1 MGGLS
6 EGMGPRGALS
16 SGVAEAEAL
25 RCEGV
30 ALMAEGAV
38 VQAARDATT
47 LMAASVVVTTGHV
60 FPTTDLRAVHTSTH

>member
-1 MGGLS
+1 
-6 EGMGPRGALS
+6 MGPRGALS